1 MKKGPNGGNV
11 NKRSW
16 GVPRRVLLGATDGRT
31 YESQLDPNPIKIGP
45 LLAKI

>member
-1 MKKGPNGGNV
+1 MKKGLNGGNV

-31 YESQLDPNPIKIGP
+31 YQSLLGPNPMKIGP
-45 LLAKI
+45 LMAEI